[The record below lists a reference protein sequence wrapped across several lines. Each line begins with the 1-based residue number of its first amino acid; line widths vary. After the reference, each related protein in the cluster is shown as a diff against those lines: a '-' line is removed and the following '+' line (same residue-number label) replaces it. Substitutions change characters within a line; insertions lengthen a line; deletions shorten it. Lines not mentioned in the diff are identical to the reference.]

1 MSAHR
6 RLATF
11 VAVVLALNVVAAIV
25 AVIVNLPTQFGKT
38 GTDAGEDVLTS
49 GTAISAPLL
58 PVVLLLAVLLLARR
72 RGAWAL
78 AGIAAAYLAAV
89 VVLTGGIGELTA
101 EGTDDTPKAVLVAAG
116 IVWSAIAIALA
127 VLATRALRERRS
139 APPAAPRS

>member
-1 MSAHR
+1 M
-6 RLATF
+6 
-11 VAVVLALNVVAAIV
+11 VLALNVLAAIV

-38 GTDAGEDVLTS
+38 GTDAGEDVVTS